1 MLGAVKVANRGLS
14 GRYAVRKNTMNRREL
29 FRKTAAVAG
38 AGALGTALGFREA
51 NAETTPQPAETMAKV
66 PRKQLGTTGI
76 EIPILLMGGSQKF
89 DPTYDR
95 TLHRGFAAGVDYLDT
110 AQQYANGQ
118 SHTTLA
124 PFIKQVGRENL
135 WITSKVFRNGNS
147 TTPEAYRSNLEK
159 MLPDLQVDALD
170 MFFMHGVMNLRQL
183 DSEFIKMGE
192 SIKARGLTKHFG
204 FSCHMGNVVELM
216 NKAAKIGAP
225 GIDAI
230 MFRYSFSKY
239 GDLKLNKAMDA
250 CRDAGIGL
258 IAMKTQSSVPED
270 REEVGRFQSENFT
283 LGQAKL
289 KAVWADDRIDAA
301 VSEMTNTQL
310 VAENTAAAMSTEPLA
325 MREFQQL
332 NQYASRTAASRCQ
345 GCHEICESRVDGHT
359 RIADTLR
366 YLMYHECYGNIEEA
380 KRLYRSLAPAEQNLA
395 HDFADA
401 AKACPQGIDIARRLE
416 DAARV
421 LA

>member
-1 MLGAVKVANRGLS
+1 
-14 GRYAVRKNTMNRREL
+14 MNRREL
-29 FRKTAAVAG
+29 FRRTVAVAG
-38 AGALGTALGFREA
+38 AGALGTALGLRKA
-51 NAETTPQPAETMAKV
+51 TAETPTPPAASAASV
-66 PRKQLGTTGI
+66 PRKQLGMTGDS
-76 EIPILLMGGSQKF
+76 IPILLMGCSQRF
-89 DPTYDR
+89 DPSYDR
-95 TLHRGFAAGVDYLDT
+95 SLHRAFGAGVTYLDT

-118 SHTTLA
+118 SHKTLA
-124 PFIKQVGRENL
+124 PFIKQVDRENL
-135 WITSKVFRNGNS
+135 WITSKVFRNGKT
-147 TTPEAYRSNLEK
+147 TTPEEYQTNLED
-159 MLPDLQVDALD
+159 MLPDLEVDALD
-170 MFFMHGVMNLRQL
+170 MFFMHGVNQLRQL

-192 SIKARGLTKHFG
+192 TIKAKGLARHFG

-216 NKAAKIGAP
+216 NKAATIGAP

-239 GDLKLNKAMDA
+239 GDLELNKAMDA

-301 VSEMTNTQL
+301 VSEMTNTQQI
-310 VAENTAAAMSTEPLA
+310 AENTAAAISTEPLA
-325 MREFQQL
+325 MREFMQL
-332 NQYASRTAASRCQ
+332 NQYANRTAASRCQ
-345 GCHEICESRVDGHT
+345 GCDEICESRVDGDT

-366 YLMYHECYGNIEEA
+366 YLMYYECYGNMDEA

-395 HDFADA
+395 HDFSDA
-401 AKACPQGIDIARRLE
+401 AKACPQGIDIARRLG